1 MLLFLDVDGTLIP
14 FGAERPYPRYEPPR
28 ALPGPP
34 AHPLLTRV
42 DPALGTRLER
52 LAELGC
58 ELVWATTW
66 LDDANAALAP
76 WLGLSPLRLV
86 DWPDEDAEP
95 WLGPRAPHWKTRPL
109 VAWAAGS
116 PFVWVDDEISD
127 VDRAYVAAHHPS
139 PALLHR
145 VDHRYGL
152 TDHDFAA
159 LEEWI
164 AGGGTTGG
172 GIPGGGIA
180 GGGTTGGIAGGRTAG
195 GGAAGG
201 GTAGGGITG
210 GNGPAVR

>member
-1 MLLFLDVDGTLIP
+1 MRLFLDVDGTLIP
-14 FGAERPYPRYEPPR
+14 FGAERPYPQYEPPR
-28 ALPGPP
+28 TLPGPP

-164 AGGGTTGG
+164 AGGGITGG
-172 GIPGGGIA
+172 GTA
-180 GGGTTGGIAGGRTAG
+180 GGTAG
-195 GGAAGG
+195 GGITGE

-210 GNGPAVR
+210 GNGPAAR

>member
-1 MLLFLDVDGTLIP
+1 MFLFLDVDGTLIP
-14 FGAERPYPRYEPPR
+14 FGAERPYPQYESPR
-28 ALPGPP
+28 TLPGPP

-95 WLGPRAPHWKTRPL
+95 WFGPRAPHWKTRPL

-152 TDHDFAA
+152 TDRDFAA

-172 GIPGGGIA
+172 GSADGGILGGGIT
-180 GGGTTGGIAGGRTAG
+180 GGGTPGRATGE
-195 GGAAGG
+195 GA
-201 GTAGGGITG
+201 AGGGITG
-210 GNGPAVR
+210 GNGPVAR